1 MRKTYRHPNVFRK
14 KQNKTT
20 ETKHKNPEKIFFGL

>member
-14 KQNKTT
+14 QNKTT
-20 ETKHKNPEKIFFGL
+20 ETKQKNPEKIFFGL